1 MRIYRDNKS
10 RINIAHNPVQ
20 HDRTKHIEIDRHF
33 IKEKLDSRLIST
45 PYVSTNRQ
53 LANILTKG
61 LNGTTFQASL
71 SKLEMKN
78 IYSPT

>member
-1 MRIYRDNKS
+1 MRLYCKFAIG
-10 RINIAHNPVQ
+10 IAPNPVQ
-20 HDRTKHIEIDRHF
+20 NDQTKHIEIDKYF
-33 IKEKLDSRLIST
+33 IKEKLDSRLISS

-53 LANILTKG
+53 LADILTKG

-71 SKLEMKN
+71 SKLGMKN